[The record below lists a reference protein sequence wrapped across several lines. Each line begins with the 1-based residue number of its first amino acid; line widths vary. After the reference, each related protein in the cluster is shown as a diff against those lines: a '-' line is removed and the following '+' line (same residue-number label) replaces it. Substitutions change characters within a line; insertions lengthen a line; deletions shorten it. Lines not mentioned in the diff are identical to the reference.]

1 VARAAAILR
10 SLDMPL
16 PEIKEVVTESDPDK
30 VRARLDAHR
39 AVLRQRIERHR
50 DMLSRVEAFI
60 RRGP

>member
-1 VARAAAILR
+1 
-10 SLDMPL
+10 MPL